1 MAAYKILLVED
12 NPGDVLLLQQ
22 ALQMR
27 DIPCIVEVAV
37 DGQKAIA
44 MVRDQEAA
52 WAGGESL
59 PDLIVLDVNLPRHGG
74 SEVLEQIRCVPALFS
89 VPVIMFT
96 SSSSPVDQQ
105 RATQLGASLYLQKPS
120 DLDDLLAVAK
130 VIEEILTK
138 PRKKD

>member
-1 MAAYKILLVED
+1 M
-12 NPGDVLLLQQ
+12 
-22 ALQMR
+22 
-27 DIPCIVEVAV
+27 

-74 SEVLEQIRCVPALFS
+74 SEVLEQIRCVPALSS

-105 RATQLGASLYLQKPS
+105 RATQLGANLYLQKPS